1 MTPRVEEVRDDDE
14 DAMTA
19 AAGRLLDGPGRPD
32 GVYGLYELPAVA
44 VVRVATERGIDV
56 PGELLVAG
64 PGDFGLA
71 VKSTPT
77 MTTLEYDV
85 ERQGREATHMLI
97 RLVRGEPVDEPRKI
111 VPFSIAEREST
122 RR

>member
-1 MTPRVEEVRDDDE
+1 M
-14 DAMTA
+14 
-19 AAGRLLDGPGRPD
+19 
-32 GVYGLYELPAVA
+32 YGLYELPALA
-44 VVRVATERGIDV
+44 VVRVAAERGIDV

-85 ERQGREATHMLI
+85 ERQGREAACMLI

-111 VPFSIAEREST
+111 LPFSIAEREST
-122 RR
+122 QR

>member
-1 MTPRVEEVRDDDE
+1 
-14 DAMTA
+14 
-19 AAGRLLDGPGRPD
+19 
-32 GVYGLYELPAVA
+32 VYGLYELPALA
-44 VVRVATERGIDV
+44 VVRKAKELGIAV

-71 VKSTPT
+71 VRSTPS

-85 ERQGREATHMLI
+85 ERQGREATRMLI

-111 VPFSIAEREST
+111 IPFSIAEREST